1 MAVYRWSCN
10 VCTWGDAGGGVA
22 SFREC
27 LLQRVTKTPSVSPS
41 CSGACG
47 AGHCCMASA
56 SPLGFVEPI
65 REEARTEYLLCFIG
79 GWLYDVAQ
87 RGHTLGLYGGCA
99 AEGDKVG
106 VGGRGLGFVRFE
118 MFLVASAC
126 GVSAISYKF
135 CSIVARLTPPFGL
148 NAPGQ
153 CDSVENPGP

>member
-1 MAVYRWSCN
+1 MTWRSGATRWGFM
-10 VCTWGDAGGGVA
+10 GDAPP
-22 SFREC
+22 R
-27 LLQRVTKTPSVSPS
+27 
-41 CSGACG
+41 
-47 AGHCCMASA
+47 
-56 SPLGFVEPI
+56 
-65 REEARTEYLLCFIG
+65 
-79 GWLYDVAQ
+79 
-87 RGHTLGLYGGCA
+87 
-99 AEGDKVG
+99 DKVG